1 MTDAIRT
8 AISLTP
14 HLIESLYVEAMVLAD
29 EARHYFEVESK
40 DRVAGG
46 GTAQRVEI
54 SCESLRLTTR
64 LMHCIAWLLNQKA
77 YHAGEL
83 SYAQLRGQGRMLGS
97 AAPGETDV
105 IAHMPA
111 EARRLIG
118 GSEDLFVRIKR
129 LETGIQNGDVPGTWP
144 DGVGSSHVHKMQED
158 LLNALLR

>member
-1 MTDAIRT
+1 MPDAIR
-8 AISLTP
+8 LTP

-29 EARHYFEVESK
+29 EARHYFETESE
-40 DRVAGG
+40 DRATGSGV
-46 GTAQRVEI
+46 AQRVEI

-97 AAPGETDV
+97 AAPGENDV
-105 IAHMPA
+105 IALMPA
-111 EARRLIG
+111 EARRLISN
-118 GSEDLFVRIKR
+118 SEDLFVRIKR
-129 LETGIQNGDVPGTWP
+129 LECGMQTGDTAGSQP
-144 DGVGSSHVHKMQED
+144 DGPGHSHVRKMQEE